1 MIIRKQVKVD
11 FWWGVEYDA
20 LAPASPVG
28 EVVAWGE
35 DTRPEGGP
43 CGRGSPVF
51 FLCARQ
57 GALTWE

>member
-1 MIIRKQVKVD
+1 MKVD